1 MTSPKV
7 DCPDCGGIG
16 RVWKRDSLGIYDE
29 ECLTCEGSGWVEERF
44 GNAVN
49 RAKDEADAEDARILR
64 DELIRQD
71 VEGRRD

>member
-1 MTSPKV
+1 MPNPKV
-7 DCPDCGGIG
+7 DCPDCGGTG
-16 RVWKRDSLGIYDE
+16 KVWVFDRAGGYDE

-49 RAKDEADAEDARILR
+49 RARDEAMAEDAAELR
-64 DELIRQD
+64 RELIRDD